1 MAGLPSDVC
10 DTPHSFVI
18 PSGVALS
25 VILPYL
31 RGMKFAVV
39 GCGALGSYYGAKLC
53 RDGHEVHFLLRSD
66 YEIVRRQGVRIL
78 SPEGNFHVNPKC
90 ARTPEEIGPVDVV
103 LIGLKTTANDQF
115 AKLLPPL
122 VGPHTA
128 ILTLQNG
135 LGNEEALA
143 KLFPPEQILGG
154 LCFVCLNRIEPGI
167 IDHQAH
173 GKIVMGEFNRWP
185 EPRTHDIA
193 TAIRHSGVP
202 CVVSDS
208 LAKARWEKLVWNI
221 PFNGLGVASAAG
233 IEAFQNPHPNKENP
247 VERLAASSPSP
258 LGGERAGVRGA
269 GVPFSTLHPC
279 LTTDLLLADPRWH
292 ALVRELM
299 HEVIAAAHAQGHDL
313 PSELVDKMIK
323 NTSEMGA
330 YKPSTLLDFQHGL
343 PLELETMF
351 REPLR
356 RAQQAGV
363 SVPRLT
369 RLCEILADLEKSN
382 TRKK

>member
-1 MAGLPSDVC
+1 
-10 DTPHSFVI
+10 
-18 PSGVALS
+18 
-25 VILPYL
+25 
-31 RGMKFAVV
+31 MKFAVV

-66 YEIVRRQGVRIL
+66 YEVVRRKGVRIL
-78 SPEGNFHVNPKC
+78 SAEGDFHVNPKC

-122 VGPHTA
+122 VGPSTS

-143 KLFPPEQILGG
+143 QIFPPEQILGG
-154 LCFVCLNRIEPGI
+154 LCFVCLNRIEPGV

-193 TAIRHSGVP
+193 SAIRHSGVP
-202 CVVSDS
+202 CAVSDS

-233 IEAFQNPHPNKENP
+233 LDAFA
-247 VERLAASSPSP
+247 VSSPSP
-258 LGGERAGVRGA
+258 LQEERAGERS
-269 GVPFSTLHPC
+269 PLPCTLHPC

-292 ALVRELM
+292 ALVHELM
-299 HEVIAAAHAQGHDL
+299 LEIITAARAQGHDVAF
-313 PSELVDKMIK
+313 ELADKMIK

-330 YKPSTLLDFQHGL
+330 YKPSTLLDFQNGL
-343 PLELETMF
+343 PLELDTMF
-351 REPLR
+351 QEPLR
-356 RAQQAGV
+356 RAQAAKV
-363 SVPRLT
+363 PTPRLSQ
-369 RLCEILADLEKSN
+369 LVDILRQLDSGSRPSLKP
-382 TRKK
+382 